1 MAGLSPSKSRP
12 KQTLAV
18 VAGHSH
24 LHVPGSAERE
34 QPEEAELLGSP
45 S

>member
-12 KQTLAV
+12 KKTLAV
-18 VAGHSH
+18 IAGQGH
-24 LHVPGSAERE
+24 LHVPGSAERK
-34 QPEEAELLGSP
+34 QPEEAELLRSP